1 MRSSL
6 RILGT
11 GASGSSVRHIPSS
24 QVFNIGRKFYMVDC
38 GETASL
44 WFSRFNLNIR
54 HLKKVFITHM
64 HADHCLGLP
73 GVIYAMDL
81 LGAEHLDVYGPKGLK
96 QAILPLL
103 SLGDRKLRLDLSITE
118 VNTEVSEV
126 ISQDDR
132 LKVTTIPLRHSVP
145 CVGFKFEQID
155 PGLIVPDE
163 IILQHD
169 LNDKQIEQLEKG
181 YKVKRLDP
189 ESVCNRKELFSYAYL
204 ADTCFFPDIVPLVT
218 HCNLMFHETS
228 FLNMHKQR
236 AKRTLHSTTTQA
248 GEIAALAKTG
258 ALLIGHYSMRYNFK
272 RMTQSFVRETRKVF
286 PYTVAANEGM
296 SLDLTKGYDYR
307 YTFKTQLH
315 DLLCG

>member
-1 MRSSL
+1 
-6 RILGT
+6 
-11 GASGSSVRHIPSS
+11 
-24 QVFNIGRKFYMVDC
+24 
-38 GETASL
+38 
-44 WFSRFNLNIR
+44 
-54 HLKKVFITHM
+54 M

-73 GVIYAMDL
+73 SVIYAIDL
-81 LGAEHLDVYGPKGLK
+81 LGTEHLDVYGPRGLK

-132 LKVTTIPLRHSVP
+132 LKVTTVPLRHSAP
-145 CVGFKFEQID
+145 YVGFKFEQID

-181 YKVKRLDP
+181 YKVNGIDP

-218 HCNLMFHETS
+218 HCNLMFHEIS
-228 FLNMHKQR
+228 FLSMHKHQ
-236 AKRTLHSTTTQA
+236 AKRTLHSTTIQT
-248 GEIAALAKTG
+248 GEIAALAKAGT
-258 ALLIGHYSMRYNFK
+258 LFIGHYSMRYNFK
-272 RMTQSFVRETRKVF
+272 RNRLSGKRERCF
-286 PYTVAANEGM
+286 PM
-296 SLDLTKGYDYR
+296 P
-307 YTFKTQLH
+307 
-315 DLLCG
+315 